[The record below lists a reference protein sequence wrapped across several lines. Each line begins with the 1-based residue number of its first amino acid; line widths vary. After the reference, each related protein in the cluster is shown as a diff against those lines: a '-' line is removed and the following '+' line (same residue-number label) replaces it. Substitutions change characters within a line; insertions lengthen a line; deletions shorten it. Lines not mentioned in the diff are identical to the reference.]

1 MLQVSFSRLKDL
13 FLRKLTTLLCLHSSS
28 EFYVISHR
36 TLPYF
41 IMHIRSHSKLPG
53 PLTEGNRK
61 ADQATVAFAT
71 PQLFQQVQLSHQVFH
86 QNKRALQKQ
95 FQMTVDHACNIILTC
110 PDCQAIAPLPQTG
123 TNPHGTAPLHLW
135 QMSLMLMNLA
145 I

>member
-1 MLQVSFSRLKDL
+1 MLQVSFSGLKNL

-28 EFYVISHR
+28 EFYIICHH

-41 IMHIRSHSKLPG
+41 IMHIWSHTTLPG
-53 PLTEGNRK
+53 LLTEGNCK
-61 ADQATVAFAT
+61 ADQTTVAFAT

-110 PDCQAIAPLPQTG
+110 PNCQEITPLF
-123 TNPHGTAPLHLW
+123 
-135 QMSLMLMNLA
+135 
-145 I
+145 